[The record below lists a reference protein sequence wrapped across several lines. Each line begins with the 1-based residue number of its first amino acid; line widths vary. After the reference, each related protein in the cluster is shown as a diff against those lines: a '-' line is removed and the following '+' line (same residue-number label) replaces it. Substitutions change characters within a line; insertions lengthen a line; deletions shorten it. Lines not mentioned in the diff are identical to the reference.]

1 MEDHHSDFTSTE
13 EYRRLMHIK
22 KYTTWSHYIIDRLD
36 FHNFLKVDLK
46 GKHVCFLTL
55 GTINELLLILSRLL
69 LPVVLKELENLFQVY

>member
-1 MEDHHSDFTSTE
+1 MWVWIVCGLFVFVLILCVLPGKD
-13 EYRRLMHIK
+13 
-22 KYTTWSHYIIDRLD
+22 
-36 FHNFLKVDLK
+36 KVDLK